1 MSESSVILKTPID
14 WDAWS
19 RQFKAEAVRRD
30 ILDLIEGT
38 QAFRTAP
45 KLPEP
50 KDFQTHV
57 QTRASSTSQTAS
69 ATSQSASLEWVITF
83 ADLSEAGK
91 ANIQF
96 AYTQFKVEKDL
107 YTTERDLINQLQ
119 TWMTKTVAPSYVKTC
134 FTYNKNVKEWY
145 EAVKKQVGLN
155 ESTIKQEI
163 RDMYKRAIKPLT
175 KMLKDIEP

>member
-69 ATSQSASLEWVITF
+69 ATS
-83 ADLSEAGK
+83 
-91 ANIQF
+91 
-96 AYTQFKVEKDL
+96 
-107 YTTERDLINQLQ
+107 
-119 TWMTKTVAPSYVKTC
+119 
-134 FTYNKNVKEWY
+134 
-145 EAVKKQVGLN
+145 
-155 ESTIKQEI
+155 
-163 RDMYKRAIKPLT
+163 
-175 KMLKDIEP
+175 